1 MTQTRTVIGFL
12 GGRESRAAHFA
23 SLEPFLPPG
32 VALETAPLSLWREPS
47 QDGAEAEDRYVSA
60 VVELVRAH
68 EWHAVALTGTPNQV
82 LYPTAVERI
91 RSAVGMP
98 VAAPV
103 DDCAAA
109 LRSLGAGRTLL
120 LAPFD
125 QEMSE
130 RVSELFV
137 AAGIEP
143 VLPGTSF
150 SSIDDA
156 AVLGPDAVYEHACN
170 AVSAVPGVEAICY
183 QGARLDPLPVLERL
197 EHDLSVPVIAS
208 NPAMAWQAL
217 GALGQRHRIE
227 HGGRLL
233 REWPAEAAQ
242 RQ

>member
-1 MTQTRTVIGFL
+1 MTETRTVIGFL

-23 SLEPFLPPG
+23 SLEPLLPPG
-32 VALETAPLSLWREPS
+32 VGLETEPLDLWREPS
-47 QDGAEAEDRYVSA
+47 QDAAEAEGRYVSA
-60 VVELVRAH
+60 VVELVRGH

-82 LYPTAVERI
+82 LFPGALERI

-98 VAAPV
+98 VVVPV
-103 DDCAAA
+103 DACAAA
-109 LRSLGAGRTLL
+109 LRSLGARRTLL
-120 LAPFD
+120 LTPFD
-125 QEMSE
+125 QELSE
-130 RVSELFV
+130 RVSELFA

-143 VLPGTSF
+143 VLPESSF
-150 SSIDDA
+150 GSIDEA
-156 AVLGPDAVYEHACN
+156 GALGPDAVYEHACN

-197 EHDLSVPVIAS
+197 EHDLSVPVVAS

-217 GALGQRHRIE
+217 GALGQRHRVE

-242 RQ
+242 PQ